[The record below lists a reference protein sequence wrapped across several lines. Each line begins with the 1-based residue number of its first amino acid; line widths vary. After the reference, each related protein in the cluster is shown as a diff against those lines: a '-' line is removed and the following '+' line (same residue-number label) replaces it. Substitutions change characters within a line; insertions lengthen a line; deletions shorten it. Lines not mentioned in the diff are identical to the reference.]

1 MSTVGNFNWNHAD
14 SRGVKALFAAIKFNI
29 FTFILLLF
37 STHII
42 YIPVLRE
49 YAKLG
54 FDYGNTIL
62 VFALIIYLI
71 LLPFKATL
79 TKSKNRRKN

>member
-1 MSTVGNFNWNHAD
+1 MALSVEDSTPLA
-14 SRGVKALFAAIKFNI
+14 SRTLFASIKYNI

-37 STHII
+37 SSHLM
-42 YIPVLRE
+42 YIPILRE

-62 VFALIIYLI
+62 VFALIFCLI
-71 LLPFKATL
+71 SFAIISLSAKRE
-79 TKSKNRRKN
+79 KN